1 MIRFVLSVGL
11 VAAIGAGILFLPVD
25 VPYTVSGTGIVMPA
39 QEWLVVRDAGGSIR
53 TMLRDHLDGSVRSA
67 DLHHFQRGDVVQ
79 YRLHPS
85 IGARKPVTEGDTML
99 TIRSNETE
107 RRIAAL
113 RGDLA
118 SAESTVS
125 LQTSGEKEPVVE
137 RAERNLARV
146 SAELAQARREVNRLA
161 PLAERQV
168 VAQQELD
175 LAQSRVQVLEAEV
188 EMARAELETVRTG
201 GRDEEVDVARSIVA
215 SRRQELEALSERRD
229 LLTVRTPI
237 GGTVVRSFGAD
248 TLLTVRDTS
257 SAVAVVPISV
267 TDAQYVR
274 TGQQVTLDMQDTS
287 VRLEGRLVRIGE
299 TVRRLQGSQVV
310 MAVVRVDDPIREAI
324 VGGIARCSITTEPVR
339 LLEYARRKVQ

>member
-11 VAAIGAGILFLPVD
+11 VAAICAGILFLPVD
-25 VPYTVSGTGIVMPA
+25 VPYTVSGNGIVMPA
-39 QEWLVVRDAGGSIR
+39 QEWLIVRDAGGSIG
-53 TMLRDHLDGSVRSA
+53 TMLRDHLDGTVRSA
-67 DLHHFQRGDVVQ
+67 DLHRFERGDVVR

-85 IGARKPVTEGDTML
+85 IGARTPISEGDTIL

-113 RGDLA
+113 SGDVA

-125 LQTSGEKEPVVE
+125 LQTSGEKEPVVV

-146 SAELAQARREVNRLA
+146 MEELAQARREVNRLA
-161 PLAERQV
+161 PLAERRV

-188 EMARAELETVRTG
+188 EMARAELEMVRTG
-201 GRDEEVDVARSIVA
+201 ARDEQVDVARSIA
-215 SRRQELEALSERRD
+215 AARRQELEALSERRD
-229 LLTVRTPI
+229 MLTVRTPI
-237 GGTVVRSFGAD
+237 GGVVVRSYGAD

-257 SAVAVVPISV
+257 SAVAVVPIPV
-267 TDAQYVR
+267 TDARYVR
-274 TGQQVTLDMQDTS
+274 VGQPVTLDMQDMS
-287 VRLEGRLVRIGE
+287 VRLEGRLVRIDE

-310 MAVVRVDDPIREAI
+310 MAVVRVDSPVRDTI
-324 VGGIARCSITTEPVR
+324 VGGIVRCTISADSVR